1 MRAMPATDLT
11 MRQFDEKDLPSLRG
25 LIRNTIDVSYH
36 GVYPPQA
43 IDFFKEYHSEKSIL
57 DDAAAGYTLVAECGG
72 QMVGTGTLLGTNVRR
87 VFTSSQ
93 HQHRGIGRAIAQK
106 LEKKAQK
113 GQSAAIELDASMVSR
128 RFWESLGFTVS
139 GEYFVPVGDGQ
150 KLYYY
155 RMVKCLATA
164 DNL

>member
-1 MRAMPATDLT
+1 MAAVNFDMRE
-11 MRQFDEKDLPSLRG
+11 FDEKDLSSLCG
-25 LIRNTIDVSYH
+25 LIRDTIDVSYH

-43 IDFFKEYHSEKSIL
+43 IDFFKEYHSEENIL
-57 DDAAAGYTLVAECGG
+57 NDAAAGYTLVAECGG
-72 QMVGTGTLLGTNVRR
+72 QIVGTGTLLGTNVCR
-87 VFTSSQ
+87 VFTSPQ
-93 HQHRGIGRAIAQK
+93 HQRQGIGKAIAQK
-106 LEKKAQK
+106 LEKKAQRS
-113 GQSAAIELDASMVSR
+113 QSTAIELDASLVSR

-155 RMVKCLATA
+155 QMVKYLQVA